1 MICELFPEGDF
12 YIACKIKSSS
22 ERLEG
27 KAVNNHKISPKQT
40 FEKMGKTSESPAQK
54 AVLVNCLA
62 CYLLRSSDISFG
74 EIWDISVCFCYN
86 PVYFGKINNP
96 SLTVE
101 QRLSVNIKIRLY
113 IWHAK

>member
-40 FEKMGKTSESPAQK
+40 FEKMGKTSESLAQK

-62 CYLLRSSDISFG
+62 CYLLQSSDT
-74 EIWDISVCFCYN
+74 SVL
-86 PVYFGKINNP
+86 GKYG
-96 SLTVE
+96 SLVFVFVII
-101 QRLSVNIKIRLY
+101 LSILEKR
-113 IWHAK
+113 

>member
-62 CYLLRSSDISFG
+62 CYLLRSSDT
-74 EIWDISVCFCYN
+74 SVL
-86 PVYFGKINNP
+86 GKYG
-96 SLTVE
+96 SLVFVFVII
-101 QRLSVNIKIRLY
+101 LSILEKSIIR
-113 IWHAK
+113 A